1 MSDRIEW
8 LLSKFS
14 AISWWDQVTLDDDV
28 HFITCLVGFLIKQT
42 NMFYINQLTLH

>member
-1 MSDRIEW
+1 MSDWIEW

-28 HFITCLVGFLIKQT
+28 RFITRPTCLVGFL
-42 NMFYINQLTLH
+42 